1 MVEQARRAP
10 LANNKFGGIPC
21 LHFDGRT
28 GVRCGRFAGEGVF
41 CSLPNH
47 ACDWEALSEEEQV
60 RFNAMLTNP
69 VVAYDAPRWAE
80 VFEQYRNAKE
90 AVRQASAIGSLAEGF
105 AASAEKVAAAKKEQE
120 ERVEQSRRR
129 VKGVWRCR

>member
-10 LANNKFGGIPC
+10 LANGKFGAVPC

-47 ACDWEALSEEEQV
+47 ACDWEDLSEEEQV
-60 RFNAMLTNP
+60 RFNELLTNP
-69 VVAYDAPRWAE
+69 AVAYDAARWAD
-80 VFEQYRNAKE
+80 VFEQYRNGKA
-90 AVRQASAIGSLAEGF
+90 AVQEASAISSMAEAF
-105 AASAEKVAAAKKEQE
+105 AAGAEKVAAAKKTRDDSV
-120 ERVEQSRRR
+120 ERARQR
-129 VKGVWRCR
+129 VAGAWRCP